1 MCCLQPVSLPQRY
14 PPSWLLKPDVSGAVF
29 EPHPREAVCNLCV
42 RLLSPHALSEN
53 RVWLCGAD
61 LSSSCCGQ
69 FLHPLAWGPDDSL
82 LLGVGAVLCI
92 LGCWPASLAFT
103 HWTEGRTDSL
113 AVTTTNV
120 SRHGQMSSGRAKLPP
135 VKNHSYG
142 VFYGMNPSP
151 LFYPAGMAI
160 LVVGYDNQAAVSI
173 LRHLFGWTWAH
184 IPAGCPGG
192 DCWVIGRYML
202 SFNGYC

>member
-1 MCCLQPVSLPQRY
+1 MRTTCGCVELI
-14 PPSWLLKPDVSGAVF
+14 F
-29 EPHPREAVCNLCV
+29 HPC
-42 RLLSPHALSEN
+42 
-53 RVWLCGAD
+53 
-61 LSSSCCGQ
+61 CCGQ
-69 FLHPLAWGPDDSL
+69 FLSPLAWGPDDSL
-82 LLGVGAVLCI
+82 LLGVGAVFCI
-92 LGCWPASLAFT
+92 LECWPASLAFT

-160 LVVGYDNQAAVSI
+160 LVVGYDKSSCCEHSQTSVWVDMGTHPRWVSRRG
-173 LRHLFGWTWAH
+173 LL
-184 IPAGCPGG
+184 
-192 DCWVIGRYML
+192 
-202 SFNGYC
+202 GYW